1 MKINY
6 LVTLFIATFGIAVN
20 VSAARPGLSVSVND
34 SPTDTVANQ
43 ITSVAVDDAKSK
55 PIPVTTQGGT
65 SLCTQRQ
72 VSSYYM
78 NTYEYKKACFSRY
91 ISRQYQ

>member
-6 LVTLFIATFGIAVN
+6 LVTLFIAIFGIAVN
-20 VSAARPGLSVSVND
+20 VSGAQPGLSVSVND

-55 PIPVTTQGGT
+55 PIPVSTRGGT
-65 SLCTQRQ
+65 SICTQRQ
-72 VSSYYM
+72 ISSYYM
-78 NTYEYKKACFSRY
+78 NTYKYKIACFSKNLLR
-91 ISRQYQ
+91 

>member
-6 LVTLFIATFGIAVN
+6 LAALLIATFGIAAN
-20 VSAARPGLSVSVND
+20 VSAARPEVPVNINN

-43 ITSVAVDDAKSK
+43 KTSVAANNAKSK

-65 SLCTQRQ
+65 SICTQRQ
-72 VSSYYM
+72 ISSYYM
-78 NTYEYKKACFSRY
+78 NTYEYKKACFSKY
-91 ISRQYQ
+91 ISRQY